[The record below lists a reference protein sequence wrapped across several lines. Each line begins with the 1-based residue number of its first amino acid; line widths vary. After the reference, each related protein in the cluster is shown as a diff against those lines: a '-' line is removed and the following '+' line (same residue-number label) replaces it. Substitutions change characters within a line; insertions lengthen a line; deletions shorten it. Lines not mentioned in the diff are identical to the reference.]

1 MPSAKGCHSGTRF
14 GRSRRGGSRAVITA
28 PVAKPSVQSRF
39 ILEAMADKAKEDGDR
54 WERLMIKLDRL
65 TDKVVDMDEVQQQL
79 LAQAELA
86 ATVA

>member
-1 MPSAKGCHSGTRF
+1 M
-14 GRSRRGGSRAVITA
+14 
-28 PVAKPSVQSRF
+28 QSRF

-54 WERLMIKLDRL
+54 WERLMTKLDRL